1 MDPDLHGVLLGLI
14 ICDLLNLADLLSKV
28 IMQQDQPDKHNWRM
42 SVSGKYYAKL
52 TYEASF

>member
-42 SVSGKYYAKL
+42 SVSGKYSAKL